1 MSKQLAHIPGV
12 SNPRS
17 ILAPALRFTAPLI
30 KNSCV
35 PAATQF
41 KTFQT
46 SIRRDFQYATN
57 KMAGMQPASGGEQ
70 RDFARDSLFDL
81 KGRVALVTGG
91 GSGIGLMATQALA
104 VNGAKVYITGRT
116 KEKLD
121 RVVENYGKNVAGE
134 IIPIQADIG
143 NKEGIQKLLDEYK
156 TKEDCLCILV
166 NNAGISS
173 NSFQVE
179 ANSAQEMKENLFDNK
194 DATFEDWNQTYNT
207 NVTGMYF
214 TTAAFLPL
222 LQQSSEKNQGW
233 SSTVINISSI
243 SGLIQKSQHH
253 FAYNASKGAAVHLTR
268 MLAAEVVSN
277 KLKIRVN
284 SIAPGVFPSEMTTD
298 GSDETQKS
306 FIPKEKY
313 AEKVPAGRAGKDQ
326 DMAAT
331 VLFFATNQYLVGQT
345 LAVDGGYTIAAGQ

>member
-1 MSKQLAHIPGV
+1 MSKQLLQTLRLPC
-12 SNPRS
+12 S
-17 ILAPALRFTAPLI
+17 ISTLRLTTPLV
-30 KNSCV
+30 KNSCIT
-35 PAATQF
+35 ASNQLR
-41 KTFQT
+41 TFQS
-46 SIRRDFQYATN
+46 SIRRDSQHTH
-57 KMAGMQPASGGEQ
+57 KMSGKQPASGGEH
-70 RDFARDSLFDL
+70 RDFSRDALFDL
-81 KGRVALVTGG
+81 SGKVALVTGG

-121 RVVENYGKNVAGE
+121 RVVEQYGKNIAGE
-134 IIPIQADIG
+134 IIPIQADVG
-143 NKEGIQKLLDEYK
+143 NKEGIQKLYEEYSSR
-156 TKEDCLCILV
+156 ENSLCILV

-173 NSFQVE
+173 NTFQVE
-179 ANSAQEMKENLFDNK
+179 ANSAQEMRENLFDNK
-194 DATFEDWNQTYNT
+194 DATFEDWNSTYNT
-207 NVTGMYF
+207 NVTGLYF

-222 LQQSSEKNQGW
+222 LQKSSEKHQGW

-268 MLAAEVVSN
+268 MLAAEICSN

-298 GSDETQKS
+298 DSDENQKS
-306 FIPKEKY
+306 YIPREKY

-345 LAVDGGYTIAAGQ
+345 IAVDGGYTIAAGQ

>member
-1 MSKQLAHIPGV
+1 VL
-12 SNPRS
+12 
-17 ILAPALRFTAPLI
+17 T
-30 KNSCV
+30 
-35 PAATQF
+35 
-41 KTFQT
+41 
-46 SIRRDFQYATN
+46 D
-57 KMAGMQPASGGEQ
+57 
-70 RDFARDSLFDL
+70 
-81 KGRVALVTGG
+81 TGG

-121 RVVENYGKNVAGE
+121 RVVEKYGKNIAGE

-143 NKEGIQKLLDEYK
+143 NKEGIQKLYEEYSS
-156 TKEDCLCILV
+156 KENCLCILV

-179 ANSAQEMKENLFDNK
+179 ADSAQEMKENLFDNK
-194 DATFEDWNQTYNT
+194 DATFEDWNSTYNT
-207 NVTGMYF
+207 NVTGVYF

-222 LQQSSEKNQGW
+222 LQKSSEKHQGW

-268 MLAAEVVSN
+268 MLAAEIVSN

-298 GSDETQKS
+298 GSDEAQKS

-313 AEKVPAGRAGKDQ
+313 EEKVPAGRAGKDQ

-345 LAVDGGYTIAAGQ
+345 VAVDGGYTIAAGQ